1 MIYCFE
7 MIIMT
12 NVHTLKIKY
21 IGCEDKIWRETQISS
36 NAHLCDLGY
45 MILATFDTMAYHLFN
60 ISYKGVTYELPSY
73 EEEISEDKCVLFV
86 KLSELNLKIGD
97 KLTMIYDFGCD
108 QEFEIE
114 VTDIQPMGKGQGRAY
129 PKIIAGEGRGII
141 DDMSADDLAELIQQ
155 IDKTGSSGIQ
165 YAGDGIIFDNMPN
178 WDYRNYSLEYDNCLL
193 KGIIARIAEGY
204 EELMR

>member
-1 MIYCFE
+1 MVSVC
-7 MIIMT
+7 T
-12 NVHTLKIKY
+12 IKTRY
-21 IGCEDKIWRETQISS
+21 VGCEDKIWRVAQISS

-60 ISYKGVTYELPSY
+60 ITYKGVTYVLPSD
-73 EEEISEDKCVLFV
+73 EEEIPEDKCVLFV
-86 KLSELNLKIGD
+86 KLSELNFKIGD
-97 KLTMIYDFGCD
+97 KLTMIYDFGCE

-114 VTDIQPMGKGQGRAY
+114 VTDIQPMGRGQGRSY

-165 YAGDGIIFDNMPN
+165 YAGDGIIFENMPD
-178 WDYRNYSLEYDNCLL
+178 WDYRNYSIEFDNCLL
-193 KGIIARIAEGY
+193 KGIITRIAEGY
-204 EELMR
+204 EELMG

>member
-1 MIYCFE
+1 
-7 MIIMT
+7 MT
-12 NVHTLKIKY
+12 NVYTLKIKY
-21 IGCEDKIWRETQISS
+21 AGCEDKIWREAQISS

-60 ISYKGVTYELPSY
+60 ITYKGITYELPSD
-73 EEEISEDKCVLFV
+73 EEEITEDKCVFFV

-97 KLTMIYDFGCD
+97 ELTMIYDFGCD

-114 VTDIQPMGKGQGRAY
+114 VTDIQPMGRGQGRAY

-141 DDMSADDLAELIQQ
+141 DDMSADALAELIQQ

-165 YAGDGIIFDNMPN
+165 YAGDGIIFDNLPD

-193 KGIIARIAEGY
+193 KGKIAQIAEGY
-204 EELMR
+204 EVLME

>member
-1 MIYCFE
+1 MVSVCTI
-7 MIIMT
+7 
-12 NVHTLKIKY
+12 KIRY
-21 IGCEDKIWRETQISS
+21 VGCEDKIWRVAQISS

-60 ISYKGVTYELPSY
+60 ITYKGVTYELPSD
-73 EEEISEDKCVLFV
+73 EEEIPEDKCVFFV

-97 KLTMIYDFGCD
+97 KLTMIYDFGCE

-114 VTDIQPMGKGQGRAY
+114 VTDIQPMGRGQGRAY

-141 DDMSADDLAELIQQ
+141 DDMSADALTELIQQ

-165 YAGDGIIFDNMPN
+165 YAGDGIIFDNMPD
-178 WDYRNYSLEYDNCLL
+178 WDYRNYSIEYDNCLL

-204 EELMR
+204 EELMG

>member
-1 MIYCFE
+1 
-7 MIIMT
+7 MT
-12 NVHTLKIKY
+12 VVYTLKIKY
-21 IGCEDKIWRETQISS
+21 IGCEDKLWREAQISS

-60 ISYKGVTYELPSY
+60 ITYKGVTYELPSD
-73 EEEISEDKCVLFV
+73 EEEVAEGKCVFFV

-97 KLTMIYDFGCD
+97 KLKMIYDFGCD
-108 QEFEIE
+108 QEFEIK
-114 VTDIQPMGKGQGRAY
+114 VTDIQPMGRGQGRAY

-141 DDMSADDLAELIQQ
+141 DDMSADDLTGLIQR

>member
-1 MIYCFE
+1 
-7 MIIMT
+7 MT
-12 NVHTLKIKY
+12 NVYTLIFKY
-21 IGCEDKIWRETQISS
+21 IGCEDKIWREAQISS

-60 ISYKGVTYELPSY
+60 ISYKGVTFELTSDEKKIP
-73 EEEISEDKCVLFV
+73 EDQCVFFV
-86 KLSELNLKIGD
+86 KLSELNLQIGD
-97 KLTMIYDFGCD
+97 KMTMIYDFGCE

-114 VTDIQPMGKGQGRAY
+114 VTDIQPMGRGQGRAY

-141 DDMSADDLAELIQQ
+141 DDMSADSLAELIQQ

-165 YAGDGIIFDNMPN
+165 YAGDGIIFDNMPD
-178 WDYRNYSLEYDNCLL
+178 WDYRNYSIEYDNCLL

-204 EELMR
+204 EELL